1 MNLGFNIACIDPGKS
16 GGIVF
21 RRPEGQIFSLPMP
34 ATVTDL
40 WMLFLDLKQIG
51 ITTVILEKVTGFMR
65 VPGRPQMAGSS
76 GVMMKTVG
84 WIEMAV
90 AAAGMRLEEV
100 RPQVWQPKVGM
111 FRKPGE
117 EQTAWKNRLKDL
129 AQKLY
134 PSHKV
139 TRATADAFL
148 LLEYSTKR

>member
-1 MNLGFNIACIDPGKS
+1 MIACIDPGKS

-21 RRPEGQIFSLPMP
+21 KLGPSVISMAMP
-34 ATVTDL
+34 ATVHDL
-40 WMLFLDLKQIG
+40 NQSFQDMKNHGVQ
-51 ITTVILEKVTGFMR
+51 TVVLEKVTGFIR

-76 GVMMKTVG
+76 GVMMKNVG
-84 WIEMAV
+84 WIEAFTV
-90 AAAGMRLEEV
+90 AYGMRLEEV

-117 EQTAWKNRLKDL
+117 DQTAWKDRLKDL

-134 PSHKV
+134 PHHKV

-148 LLEYSTKR
+148 LLEYATRK